1 MVLRNQKFGPNDQ
14 HLMCSV
20 FVMLFYK
27 GRFPI
32 ELLVQNTSAL
42 APGGVLLVYRKG
54 SLIPDENFSL
64 RVLVNQV
71 T

>member
-1 MVLRNQKFGPNDQ
+1 MLRKQKFGPNDQ

-20 FVMLFYK
+20 FVMLFDKSQYL
-27 GRFPI
+27 I
-32 ELLVQNTSAL
+32 ELLTQNASTL
-42 APGGVLLVYRKG
+42 VPGGVRLVYKKG
-54 SLIPDENFSL
+54 SLIPSENFSL